1 VTVSKRF
8 FSDQA
13 ITGRLVQ
20 LTGQECQHL
29 VHVMRAREG
38 DTVTLFDGSGAEFP
52 ARVLRISRSA
62 VELEVLARQER
73 NRELGV
79 ELTLGVAL
87 PKGDRQH
94 WLVEKAVELGVTRVV
109 PLITERGVAQPVD
122 RTLARLRRSVV
133 EAAKQCGRNRLMEIA
148 APLPI
153 ADFCA
158 RAPLGGLRVLAH
170 LTDAAVPVW
179 TLRLA
184 VATVHLA
191 VGPEGGFTDEEVAA
205 ANGWQV
211 VRLGPRILRVETAA
225 LALAAYFALAGEPGA
240 SMATSTPGP

>member
-1 VTVSKRF
+1 
-8 FSDQA
+8 
-13 ITGRLVQ
+13 
-20 LTGQECQHL
+20 
-29 VHVMRAREG
+29 
-38 DTVTLFDGSGAEFP
+38 
-52 ARVLRISRSA
+52 
-62 VELEVLARQER
+62 
-73 NRELGV
+73 
-79 ELTLGVAL
+79 
-87 PKGDRQH
+87 
-94 WLVEKAVELGVTRVV
+94 
-109 PLITERGVAQPVD
+109 
-122 RTLARLRRSVV
+122 
-133 EAAKQCGRNRLMEIA
+133 
-148 APLPI
+148 
-153 ADFCA
+153 
-158 RAPLGGLRVLAH
+158 VLAH